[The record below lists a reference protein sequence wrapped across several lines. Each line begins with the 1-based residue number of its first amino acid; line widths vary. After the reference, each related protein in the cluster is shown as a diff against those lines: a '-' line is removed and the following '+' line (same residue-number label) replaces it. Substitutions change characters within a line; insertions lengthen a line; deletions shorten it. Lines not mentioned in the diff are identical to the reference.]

1 MTAASNNKNPGS
13 DSVPKAIKNSEQL
26 RRGGGTLAAFQ
37 LWRKKGK
44 FPNYGKGEGV
54 KKPLEEE
61 WGCGECDPTSNCNN
75 VRRKALRFNM
85 GERGGGEK
93 NRLWAAHITALQKE
107 GEKGG
112 GGGEIMPHK
121 SSAKWVL
128 GGGKSRGRRSTYD
141 LIVWGFLCSLSLSRE
156 NNYV

>member
-1 MTAASNNKNPGS
+1 M
-13 DSVPKAIKNSEQL
+13 
-26 RRGGGTLAAFQ
+26 GG
-37 LWRKKGK
+37 K
-44 FPNYGKGEGV
+44 
-54 KKPLEEE
+54 
-61 WGCGECDPTSNCNN
+61 CGECDPTSNCNN

-93 NRLWAAHITALQKE
+93 NRLWAAHIIALQKE
-107 GEKGG
+107 GEKG

-141 LIVWGFLCSLSLSRE
+141 LIVWGFQCSLSIYPRRTITYECMQVEQKSSLFKKSKWGKC
-156 NNYV
+156 N